1 MTNIFFSGRIPQELH
16 DHVVNFCEAE
26 GKSKTDIL
34 RESLAQYTN
43 FELNS
48 KKDQINSLPWNQ
60 TVNELKDKIVELT
73 DIIDSHE
80 KRIKEIAELLIINSK
95 KTDNKTDYDDITLIK
110 TPDIISVENTD
121 NTTDNTDIISNKEA
135 STELEL
141 TEPVVT
147 KSYKWNPIPETQMA
161 KLTGIDRT
169 VFRKLRSQ
177 IDRGLK
183 VEPIDTAI
191 DGISCKVQYSGEKNN
206 KLKHSPKLWIAIPN
220 V

>member
-60 TVNELKDKIVELT
+60 TVNELRDKILELT
-73 DIIDSHE
+73 DIINSHE
-80 KRIKEIAELLIINSK
+80 KRIEEIAGLLIINNR
-95 KTDNKTDYDDITLIK
+95 KTDNRTDNDDITVIK
-110 TPDIISVENTD
+110 TTDIISAENTD
-121 NTTDNTDIISNKEA
+121 NTTDNTDIISNKE
-135 STELEL
+135 TFTQLEL

-183 VEPIDTAI
+183 VEPIDTVI
-191 DGISCKVQYSGEKNN
+191 DGISCKVRYSGEKN
-206 KLKHSPKLWIAIPN
+206 KELKQSPKLWIAIPN